1 MLSVENRPLV
11 MTCST
16 AESPGIIAAKRPWRS
31 GEYARDKDRD
41 AGAGATRSLLSSRWV
56 TTAFAARPIA
66 RRAAPRISSSWSP
79 RGFMSRTARANICT
93 MVAGGGCE
101 SDGRAPRDNN
111 RDAVFRRRHH
121 ASTLGR

>member
-1 MLSVENRPLV
+1 MLRVENRPLV

-31 GEYARDKDRD
+31 GEYARDKERD

-79 RGFMSRTARANICT
+79 RGFMSRTVRANICT
-93 MVAGGGCE
+93 MVAGVVV
-101 SDGRAPRDNN
+101 RASAETAPDNN
-111 RDAVFRRRHH
+111 RDAVIEVDDATR
-121 ASTLGR
+121 

>member
-56 TTAFAARPIA
+56 TTAFAARPTRA
-66 RRAAPRISSSWSP
+66 PRRAAHLFQLVAEGVHVAHRASQHLHHGS
-79 RGFMSRTARANICT
+79 RGW
-93 MVAGGGCE
+93 
-101 SDGRAPRDNN
+101 
-111 RDAVFRRRHH
+111 
-121 ASTLGR
+121 L

>member
-66 RRAAPRISSSWSP
+66 RRAAHLFQLVAEGVHVAHRASQHLHHGR
-79 RGFMSRTARANICT
+79 RGR
-93 MVAGGGCE
+93 
-101 SDGRAPRDNN
+101 
-111 RDAVFRRRHH
+111 
-121 ASTLGR
+121 L

>member
-1 MLSVENRPLV
+1 MLRVENRPLV

-31 GEYARDKDRD
+31 GEYARDKERD

-56 TTAFAARPIA
+56 TPAFAARPIA

-93 MVAGGGCE
+93 MVAGVVV
-101 SDGRAPRDNN
+101 RASAEPAPDNN
-111 RDAVFRRRHH
+111 RDAVIEVDDATR
-121 ASTLGR
+121 

>member
-41 AGAGATRSLLSSRWV
+41 AGGRGDAILALLEVGNDRV
-56 TTAFAARPIA
+56 
-66 RRAAPRISSSWSP
+66 RRAA
-79 RGFMSRTARANICT
+79 
-93 MVAGGGCE
+93 
-101 SDGRAPRDNN
+101 DRAPR
-111 RDAVFRRRHH
+111 RAAHLFQLVAEGVHVAHRASQHLHH
-121 ASTLGR
+121 GSRGWL